1 MIIIDPIF
9 VLLRSGKKVDEDRD
23 RLKKKL
29 KE

>member
-1 MIIIDPIF
+1 MIIIDQIF